1 MESGTLLI
9 RSSMGQKTLACLR
22 SDFINE
28 GFLQENLW
36 PFCQTAKKSG
46 WITRWLYSPGG
57 REAGFWDLFLSSP
70 SGFSQS
76 NETQEVMFM
85 KFFRHVRMKLLNSI
99 CIYIAVSYIIC
110 YPKNENEVK
119 IHCAKKRMLVG
130 GWNNGHMQE
139 KCGVSSNF
147 LFPALWCHCGCFSRR
162 FHIRFIDPLSSSQVS
177 SNNVFSDKQGRI
189 LQRNCVAETSAR
201 IWKNVKD

>member
-28 GFLQENLW
+28 GFFTRKCMAILPDCQKKWLNNKVTVLRRW
-36 PFCQTAKKSG
+36 P
-46 WITRWLYSPGG
+46 WGG
-57 REAGFWDLFLSSP
+57 VWDLFLSSS

-119 IHCAKKRMLVG
+119 IHCAKKRVLVG

-139 KCGVSSNF
+139 KIWGFKQLFVSSIMVS
-147 LFPALWCHCGCFSRR
+147 LW
-162 FHIRFIDPLSSSQVS
+162 
-177 SNNVFSDKQGRI
+177 VFF
-189 LQRNCVAETSAR
+189 
-201 IWKNVKD
+201 